1 MPIRV
6 MYILTELAPG
16 GAERCV
22 ANLATGLDRR
32 RFDAS
37 VVGLRGGALADE
49 LRAADVR
56 CESLDLCCRCDAGA
70 LARLVRL
77 MRKTGPDIVHTHLFH
92 ADLAGR
98 LAAAW
103 AGSAR
108 LIHTVHVAEQ
118 RPRRGQFLWARWAR
132 GGCDGIVCVSEAVRD
147 HHRRLSGLPAGDYRV
162 IRNGIDVDRYARDEN
177 ARRRL
182 RGQWGTKPGE
192 LVGCFVGRLD
202 RQKGVDVLADAL
214 ARLGGDS
221 PIGRWMIAG
230 DGPERAR
237 LADRIDRAGLGG
249 QVRLLGRVDHV
260 GELLSACDVFALPSR
275 WEGLPLAAM
284 EAMSAGLAVVVSD
297 GPGLAVVVEN
307 ERTGLVVPVGD
318 ADALA
323 RAFRRLADE
332 PALRDRLATAAAR
345 TARGRFGLARFLA
358 DHEALYVDTLR
369 RPGKF

>member
-1 MPIRV
+1 MPLRV
-6 MYILTELAPG
+6 MYILTVLAPG

-37 VVGLRGGALADE
+37 VVGLRGGAIMGE
-49 LRAADVR
+49 LREAGVR

-70 LARLVRL
+70 LARLARR
-77 MRKTGPDIVHTHLFH
+77 MRETGPDIVHTHLFH

-103 AGSAR
+103 VGSAR

-118 RPRRGQFLWARWAR
+118 RPRRGRFLWARWAR
-132 GGCDGIVCVSEAVRD
+132 GSCDRIVCVSEAVRD

-162 IRNGIDVDRYARDEN
+162 IRNGIDVDRYSRDER

-182 RGQWGTKPGE
+182 RQEWGVQAGE

-202 RQKGVDVLADAL
+202 RQKGVDVLAEAL
-214 ARLGGDS
+214 VRLGGDS
-221 PIGRWMIAG
+221 PVGRWMIAG

-237 LADRIDRAGLGG
+237 LADRIGQAGLGG
-249 QVRLLGRVDHV
+249 RVQLLGRVDRV
-260 GELLSACDVFALPSR
+260 PEVLSACDVFALPSR

-284 EAMSAGLAVVVSD
+284 EAMAAGLAVVVSD
-297 GPGLAVVVEN
+297 GPGLAEVVQD

-323 RAFRRLADE
+323 DAFCRLAQDAALRRRLAM
-332 PALRDRLATAAAR
+332 AGVRHAR
-345 TARGRFGLARFLA
+345 NRFGLAGFLA
-358 DHEALYVDTLR
+358 EHEALYVDTLR
-369 RPGKF
+369 RHGKL